1 MTGLFSRLKKD
12 GKSKRN
18 ASADLLDQQPEQPK
32 WTDAW
37 ARTTVEPEEIHELI
51 RRCTEEIKSRA
62 LDHPFILLPFRPTSD
77 PSGVRTFIRHFFDNH
92 ALRGET
98 LVQELRMTE
107 PMVIA
112 GAIKWCWSR
121 ISGGVVGWD
130 AYELFKVGEQDSNMA
145 RDSFKT
151 FIPLSVDNGARC
163 SIIFNYFDLLSA
175 IAAHGKMNGFGGR
188 KLSRMAAWWAF
199 EQRDTGS
206 GFDSGYKE
214 WLRAADATSHLF
226 FAYLRTLAPQQQAPG
241 AISMLPM
248 SLQKLLQETEY
259 PPQRPILMQTST
271 YKVVMIVESVS
282 PTPFALLRRANHF
295 QYRENSLQ
303 QFSEYEDPVTAL
315 TEECRRVLR
324 AVAAA
329 NQTQAVSSAKH
340 STGLR
345 DASWSRFED
354 IGFTST
360 MDDEDSDTTP
370 SSPKPLQRPG
380 LRTTPFSGAGNGGR
394 PTTPSWADFLS
405 SGFIDDGTNSPNLL
419 PPDKVLPPIDT
430 NVRQRSAQSHRP
442 RLETDHEI
450 EAGELASIN
459 TIQLDDSFWWVWMN
473 SLAPE
478 ETPERK
484 AAFGRCAVIE
494 TMIRDGRW
502 LVFEEVL
509 KGAAPAPQ
517 EGAYVAEKKSL
528 FGWTRRNKDKTGV
541 SRSKTTGGKNVSERP
556 NGQLKPSATTG
567 GISKSSLG
575 PDQQAR
581 IQAAAQQLQ
590 AKQERE
596 RRQAE
601 QGLAVRRGR
610 SDAELMSEKTK
621 SVMTLQPMIVKEAS
635 SAMKWANNYDNG
647 NIRDTYLANTN
658 AGRGNGQNSTRTNGH
673 LGLNGFGAIA
683 EAPSKSPS
691 LLPPPSPSVHSQD
704 NRNRSLSPAPVVESG
719 RNSPLPPVP
728 KEQPKEHSNSMDS
741 GRASMTS
748 PGPADGLSPNSRA
761 HKKLQKGEKKG
772 GFRKLFGRN
781 KRTSKVPD
789 NAAPDL
795 NQMLAAGGRE
805 TPEPSAQSNPQTP
818 RQETPR
824 PSGQHPLHTPAP
836 QSGRATPASLA
847 NDEPAG
853 RVSQEPAYESPDHD
867 RVSPGDTPDA
877 AEAQDAFSRFDQG
890 PLQDQPAFVPADDS
904 EEEEVEEAI
913 PPPIQRHKSPAP
925 AEPSPEPKARP
936 RPKFEPPQT
945 ESAAPAI
952 ERWAQIREAAAKRAA
967 AANQRPSEDQQR
979 PSFGKAEGQSDAN
992 VEETIESRVARIKA
1006 RVAEITN
1013 NMDAQGP
1020 GPVRPTVPR

>member
-1 MTGLFSRLKKD
+1 MPGLFSRLKKD
-12 GKSKRN
+12 GKSKKN
-18 ASADLLDQQPEQPK
+18 TNADLLDQQPAEPR

-37 ARTTVEPEEIHELI
+37 ARTTVEPEEIHELV

-92 ALRGET
+92 ALRGEA
-98 LVQELRMTE
+98 LVQELRMAE

-121 ISGGVVGWD
+121 LAGGVVGWD
-130 AYELFKVGEQDSNMA
+130 AYELFRVGEQDSNMA

-163 SIIFNYFDLLSA
+163 SIIFNYFDLMSA

-199 EQRDTGS
+199 EQKDTGS

-214 WLRAADATSHLF
+214 WLKSADATSHLF
-226 FAYLRTLAPQQQAPG
+226 FAYLRTLAPEQQTPG

-259 PPQRPILMQTST
+259 PPMRPVLMQTST

-295 QYRENSLQ
+295 QYRESSLQ
-303 QFSEYEDPVTAL
+303 HFSEYEDPVAAL

-340 STGLR
+340 STSLR

-354 IGFTST
+354 IGFTSAL
-360 MDDEDSDTTP
+360 DDEEDDE
-370 SSPKPLQRPG
+370 SSSSVKPQQRPG
-380 LRTTPFSGAGNGGR
+380 LRTTPASGANSGGR

-405 SGFIDDGTNSPNLL
+405 SGFVDDGTNSPNLL
-419 PPDKVLPPIDT
+419 PPDKQLPPIDT
-430 NVRQRSAQSHRP
+430 AVRQRSAQSHRP
-442 RLETDHEI
+442 RLETALEV

-459 TIQLDDSFWWVWMN
+459 TIELDDAFWWVWMN

-478 ETPERK
+478 ETAERK

-494 TMIRDGRW
+494 TIIRDGRW

-509 KGAAPAPQ
+509 KGAAAEPQ

-528 FGWTRRNKDKTGV
+528 FSWTRRNKDKSGV
-541 SRSKTTGGKNVSERP
+541 SRSKSAVGKNVLERP
-556 NGQLKPSATTG
+556 GQLKPSATTG
-567 GISKSSLG
+567 AISKSSLG

-596 RRQAE
+596 KRQAA
-601 QGLAVRRGR
+601 QGLGIRRGR
-610 SDAELMSEKTK
+610 TDEELMAEKTK

-635 SAMKWANNYDNG
+635 SAMKWANNYDKG
-647 NIRDTYLANTN
+647 TIRDTYLSHTQ
-658 AGRGNGQNSTRTNGH
+658 AGRGNGQQTPTQTNGH
-673 LGLNGFGAIA
+673 PASNGFGAIA
-683 EAPSKSPS
+683 ESPSKPS
-691 LLPPPSPSVHSQD
+691 SLIPPPSPSVHSQD
-704 NRNRSLSPAPVVESG
+704 KREGALTSAPLVSESG
-719 RNSPLPPVP
+719 RDSPLPPLP
-728 KEQPKEHSNSMDS
+728 KEEPTSMDS
-741 GRASMTS
+741 ARVNMTS
-748 PGPADGLSPNSRA
+748 PEPAEGLSPKA
-761 HKKLQKGEKKG
+761 HRKLQKGEKKG

-781 KRTSKVPD
+781 KRGSKLPE
-789 NAAPDL
+789 NAAGDL
-795 NQMLAAGGRE
+795 NHMLASDEGRQ
-805 TPEPSAQSNPQTP
+805 TPESSVRENPETP

-824 PSGQHPLHTPAP
+824 QQPAGTPATRSGQ
-836 QSGRATPASLA
+836 ATPAA
-847 NDEPAG
+847 QATEEPAE
-853 RVSQEPAYESPDHD
+853 RVSKEPTNEDSVHEDVS
-867 RVSPGDTPDA
+867 RVDTADA
-877 AEAQDAFSRFDQG
+877 EEAQDAFSRFDQG
-890 PLQDQPAFVPADDS
+890 PLQDQPAFVPDDDV
-904 EEEEVEEAI
+904 EEEEDDST
-913 PPPIQRHKSPAP
+913 PPPIQRHRSPAP
-925 AEPSPEPKARP
+925 AETAPEEPKARST
-936 RPKFEPPQT
+936 FVSQEQQQ
-945 ESAAPAI
+945 APAI
-952 ERWAQIREAAAKRAA
+952 ERWAQIRENAAKRAA
-967 AANQRPSEDQQR
+967 AAQQRESQEQSRPSIGRTE
-979 PSFGKAEGQSDAN
+979 SDRSA
-992 VEETIESRVARIKA
+992 EETIESRVARIKA

-1013 NMDAQGP
+1013 NMEGAQGP
-1020 GPVRPTVPR
+1020 GVVRPTVPR

>member
-1 MTGLFSRLKKD
+1 MPGLFSRLKKD
-12 GKSKRN
+12 GKSKKN
-18 ASADLLDQQPEQPK
+18 ASTDLLDQQPAEPK

-92 ALRGET
+92 ALRGEA
-98 LVQELRMTE
+98 LVQELRMAE

-112 GAIKWCWSR
+112 GVIKWCWSR
-121 ISGGVVGWD
+121 MSGGVVGWD
-130 AYELFKVGEQDSNMA
+130 AYELFKVGEQDSNLA

-163 SIIFNYFDLLSA
+163 SIIFNYFDLMSA

-199 EQRDTGS
+199 EHKDTGS

-248 SLQKLLQETEY
+248 SLQKLLQDTEY
-259 PPQRPILMQTST
+259 PPQRPVLMQTST

-340 STGLR
+340 STSLR

-360 MDDEDSDTTP
+360 IDDEDSDDSP

-380 LRTTPFSGAGNGGR
+380 LRTTPSSGAGNGGR

-405 SGFIDDGTNSPNLL
+405 SGFIDDGTNGPNLL

-430 NVRQRSAQSHRP
+430 NVRQRSAQSHKP
-442 RLETDHEI
+442 RLETEHEI

-459 TIQLDDSFWWVWMN
+459 TIELDDSFWWVWMN

-484 AAFGRCAVIE
+484 SAFGRCAVIE

-502 LVFEEVL
+502 LIFEEVL
-509 KGAAPAPQ
+509 KGAAPEPQ

-528 FGWTRRNKDKTGV
+528 FSWTRRNKDKTGV
-541 SRSKTTGGKNVSERP
+541 SRSKSTIGKNVLERP
-556 NGQLKPSATTG
+556 NGQLKASATTG

-590 AKQERE
+590 AKHERE
-596 RRQAE
+596 RRQAA
-601 QGLAVRRGR
+601 QNLAVRRGR
-610 SDAELMSEKTK
+610 TDAELMSEKTK

-647 NIRDTYLANTN
+647 TIRDTYLANTN
-658 AGRGNGQNSTRTNGH
+658 AGRGVGQNSPQTNGH
-673 LGLNGFGAIA
+673 SGSNGIGMIA
-683 EAPSKSPS
+683 ETPSKTPSKSPS

-704 NRNRSLSPAPVVESG
+704 NRDGPLSPAPVVVETG
-719 RNSPLPPVP
+719 RNSPLPPLP
-728 KEQPKEHSNSMDS
+728 KEQPTSMDS
-741 GRASMTS
+741 ARASMTS
-748 PGPADGLSPNSRA
+748 PEPADGLSPNSKA
-761 HKKLQKGEKKG
+761 HKKLQKSEKKG

-781 KRTSKVPD
+781 KRTSNVPE

-795 NQMLAAGGRE
+795 NQMLASGGRQ
-805 TPEPSAQSNPQTP
+805 TPEPSAQVNPETP

-824 PSGQHPLHTPAP
+824 PSGQHPAYTPATK
-836 QSGRATPASLA
+836 SGQATPATQA
-847 NDEPAG
+847 TEEPAE
-853 RVSQEPAYESPDHD
+853 RVSQENASENSVHD
-867 RVSPGDTPDA
+867 DVSRVDTADA
-877 AEAQDAFSRFDQG
+877 EEARNAFSRFDQG
-890 PLQDQPAFVPADDS
+890 PLQDQPAFAP
-904 EEEEVEEAI
+904 
-913 PPPIQRHKSPAP
+913 RHRSPAP
-925 AEPSPEPKARP
+925 AEPSPVPKQQPKPRFEPKS
-936 RPKFEPPQT
+936 EPQE

-952 ERWAQIREAAAKRAA
+952 ARWAQIREAAAK
-967 AANQRPSEDQQR
+967 P
-979 PSFGKAEGQSDAN
+979 
-992 VEETIESRVARIKA
+992 IESRVARIKA
-1006 RVAEITN
+1006 RVAELTN
-1013 NMDAQGP
+1013 NMEGAQGP